1 MDKMQEEALRRVREM
16 QSGASRGTARGGAV
30 ESPAASAE
38 PQPYRKNRE
47 VPTPNPEKQSNE
59 PPGGSR
65 PAPEDEPGKEESGGL
80 FKDKEKLL
88 ILLLI
93 MLLSQEGT
101 NTELVLAL
109 LYIII

>member
-1 MDKMQEEALRRVREM
+1 MQEEALRRVREM
-16 QSGASRGTARGGAV
+16 QSGTFSQPSSDRSQGRNGGLHSR
-30 ESPAASAE
+30 
-38 PQPYRKNRE
+38 
-47 VPTPNPEKQSNE
+47 EKQVENKNE
-59 PPGGSR
+59 EQGETSR
-65 PAPEDEPGKEESGGL
+65 EKPHERAAAKDGQEEKPDALQGL

>member
-1 MDKMQEEALRRVREM
+1 MDKMQEDAMHRVRQM
-16 QSGASRGTARGGAV
+16 QSTDIKLNQNQKSQAQNNISEKNAKNIPEIAD
-30 ESPAASAE
+30 EKSALKSE
-38 PQPYRKNRE
+38 IYPITE
-47 VPTPNPEKQSNE
+47 
-59 PPGGSR
+59 
-65 PAPEDEPGKEESGGL
+65 L

-101 NTELVLAL
+101 NLELVLAL

>member
-1 MDKMQEEALRRVREM
+1 MRRVREM
-16 QSGASRGTARGGAV
+16 QSGRATRPSRQLNTPDQEKP
-30 ESPAASAE
+30 ESKEAHREETLAE
-38 PQPYRKNRE
+38 GKLRS
-47 VPTPNPEKQSNE
+47 EKSSDMS
-59 PPGGSR
+59 PL
-65 PAPEDEPGKEESGGL
+65 GGL

>member
-1 MDKMQEEALRRVREM
+1 MRRVREM
-16 QSGASRGTARGGAV
+16 QSGRATGSSRQPHKTAQEKP
-30 ESPAASAE
+30 ESQEIHREEIPSRT
-38 PQPYRKNRE
+38 QPH
-47 VPTPNPEKQSNE
+47 S
-59 PPGGSR
+59 
-65 PAPEDEPGKEESGGL
+65 DESLDMSPLGGL

-109 LYIII
+109 LYIIV

>member
-1 MDKMQEEALRRVREM
+1 MDKMQEEAMRRVRQM
-16 QSGASRGTARGGAV
+16 QSANFPQKQV
-30 ESPAASAE
+30 ESNQSRKSADSE
-38 PQPYRKNRE
+38 AHSMPQKQDN
-47 VPTPNPEKQSNE
+47 EKSE
-59 PPGGSR
+59 ITKPSDPLS
-65 PAPEDEPGKEESGGL
+65 GL

-93 MLLSQEGT
+93 MILSQESS

>member
-1 MDKMQEEALRRVREM
+1 MDKMQEEAMRRVREM
-16 QSGASRGTARGGAV
+16 QSGNMPQRAQSGNHRQSENQPKAEPSIATQTK
-30 ESPAASAE
+30 PE
-38 PQPYRKNRE
+38 PQPQ
-47 VPTPNPEKQSNE
+47 PSDPLT
-59 PPGGSR
+59 
-65 PAPEDEPGKEESGGL
+65 GL

-93 MLLSQEGT
+93 MLLSQESS

>member
-16 QSGASRGTARGGAV
+16 QSGVSRGTARGGAV
-30 ESPAASAE
+30 ESTTASAE
-38 PQPYRKNRE
+38 PQLYRKGRDM
-47 VPTPNPEKQSNE
+47 PTANPQKQSDE
-59 PPGGSR
+59 SLGGSR
-65 PAPEDEPGKEESGGL
+65 TAPEDEPGKEESGGL

>member
-1 MDKMQEEALRRVREM
+1 MRRVREM
-16 QSGASRGTARGGAV
+16 QTTRAV
-30 ESPAASAE
+30 NPNRQSQKLTQEKPESKE
-38 PQPYRKNRE
+38 THRE
-47 VPTPNPEKQSNE
+47 EALADDKFKSEKSSDML
-59 PPGGSR
+59 PL
-65 PAPEDEPGKEESGGL
+65 GGL
-80 FKDKEKLL
+80 FKDKEKLI

>member
-1 MDKMQEEALRRVREM
+1 MDKMQEEAMRRDRELRSGNVRQKPHQKPSVDNGSANNNENKEK
-16 QSGASRGTARGGAV
+16 SVS
-30 ESPAASAE
+30 SPERNDPLS
-38 PQPYRKNRE
+38 
-47 VPTPNPEKQSNE
+47 
-59 PPGGSR
+59 
-65 PAPEDEPGKEESGGL
+65 GL

-93 MLLSQEGT
+93 MLLSQESS